1 LWESEEA
8 MRASGE
14 EANRMRS
21 DTAEAS
27 GEQMAGVERYEVDHF
42 EVES

>member
-1 LWESEEA
+1 
-8 MRASGE
+8 
-14 EANRMRS
+14 MRS
-21 DTAEAS
+21 EAAEAS